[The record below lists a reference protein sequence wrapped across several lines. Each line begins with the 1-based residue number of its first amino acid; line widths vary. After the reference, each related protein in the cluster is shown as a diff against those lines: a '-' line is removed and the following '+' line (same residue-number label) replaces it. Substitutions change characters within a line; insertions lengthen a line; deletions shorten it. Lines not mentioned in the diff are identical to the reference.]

1 MNPARP
7 PSLEFWFEFGSPY
20 SYLSAMRIEALSA
33 QYGVSIEW
41 KPFLLGPI
49 FRSFGWDD
57 SPLVLQKEKGAYAM
71 RDLERECLKYGLP
84 WQRPTRFPRR
94 ALLPM
99 RVAMLGAHEPWI
111 GAYSRRMM
119 QLNFAD
125 DRDIDTTEAVSEVLA
140 SLGLIAAPI
149 IESALSDDNKQ
160 RLREQ
165 TETAQRRGVFGAPTF
180 FSSEDMFWG
189 NDRLDDALK
198 YAALAARA
206 NSRDTEDTHKPG

>member
-1 MNPARP
+1 MNPRP
-7 PSLEFWFEFGSPY
+7 ASLEFWFEFGSPY
-20 SYLSAMRIEALSA
+20 SYLSAMRIEALGA

-49 FRSFGWDD
+49 FRAFGWGD

-71 RDLERECLKYGLP
+71 RDLERECLKYGVR

-99 RVAMLGAHEPWI
+99 RVAILGAREPWI
-111 GAYSRRMM
+111 GEYSRRMM

-125 DRDIDTTEAVSEVLA
+125 DRDIDTAEAVSEVLV
-140 SLGLIAAPI
+140 SLDLAAAPI
-149 IESALSDDNKQ
+149 IESALSEDNKQ

-165 TETAQRRGVFGAPTF
+165 TETAQRRGVFGAPMF
-180 FSSEDMFWG
+180 FSGEEMFWG
-189 NDRLDDALK
+189 NDRLEVALNH
-198 YAALAARA
+198 AALAAR
-206 NSRDTEDTHKPG
+206 ED